1 MKANNQGLNNQLL
14 ELNFTNHEWAQFGV
28 VNPKFVQGLEFS
40 RDFIYNL
47 LPCNQSLDTD
57 NNFKDI
63 FVISYDKNVQELKID
78 ISSSFNGEPAFI
90 YDVSGNYVQKITLSE
105 NSNSKNIKLN
115 KLASGM
121 YIISIGSNGAKFIKY

>member
-1 MKANNQGLNNQLL
+1 M
-14 ELNFTNHEWAQFGV
+14 
-28 VNPKFVQGLEFS
+28 
-40 RDFIYNL
+40 
-47 LPCNQSLDTD
+47 
-57 NNFKDI
+57 
-63 FVISYDKNVQELKID
+63 QELKID

-121 YIISIGSNGAKFIKY
+121 YIISIGSKGAKFIKY